1 MSFFDDNK
9 NIGLLLIIMGIMT
22 ILGGVIVAAVVGG
35 GGLGGGIVW
44 LIGALIAGILALIA
58 GLNIRESSEKFTTI
72 LSLFG
77 GIVGL
82 KISFDNKVGVVCL
95 VMMVYGI
102 TTILLAVFMM
112 IAYAIWGGISYG
124 IGGVII
130 AFIVGIFFIYSA
142 TLISGDRKTSNGF
155 IIWVIL
161 LILIIL
167 GIIGAILQ
175 IIGGL
180 GMFHILYTLATV
192 INGLCSLLIVIFLLI
207 RIISPE
213 IKATLD
219 VK

>member
-9 NIGLLLIIMGIMT
+9 NIGLLLLIMGIMT
-22 ILGGVIVAAVVGG
+22 ILGGVIVVAVVGG
-35 GGLGGGIVW
+35 GARAGGIVW
-44 LIGALIAGILALIA
+44 LIGALISGIIGLIA

-72 LSLFG
+72 LSTLG

-82 KISFDNKVGVVCL
+82 KISFDNKIGVVCL

-102 TTILLAVFMM
+102 TTIITAIFMM
-112 IAYAIWGGISYG
+112 IAFAIWGGAGYG
-124 IGGVII
+124 IGGVVI
-130 AFIVGIFFIYSA
+130 AFIVGIFFIYTA
-142 TLISGDRKTSNGF
+142 TLISGDRKTSSGNIF
-155 IIWVIL
+155 WIIL

-167 GIIGAILQ
+167 GIIGAI
-175 IIGGL
+175 ITIVGGL

-192 INGLCSLLIVIFLLI
+192 IMGLCSLLICIFLLI
-207 RIISPE
+207 RVISPE